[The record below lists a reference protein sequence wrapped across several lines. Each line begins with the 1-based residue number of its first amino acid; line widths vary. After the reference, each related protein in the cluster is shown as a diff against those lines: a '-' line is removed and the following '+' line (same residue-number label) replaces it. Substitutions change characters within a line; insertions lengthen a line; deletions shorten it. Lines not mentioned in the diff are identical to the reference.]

1 MLPPRAPPPTI
12 QSSTYEHPAQFP
24 LPGPLATEA
33 PSPCKLQNSIS
44 SAIGDTRRP
53 QRNTNMTMCARKQ
66 NVVQSRYRNPSSCTN
81 SSFLGNISYISMLT
95 VPLTPPVSIP
105 MVQIFVIHHSY
116 LSEKERPGVPKRRGS
131 LHRYSRGIQNILDME
146 PINKTVVMDCWN
158 ILYAHGSHN
167 LVFGLLGKRVR

>member
-66 NVVQSRYRNPSSCTN
+66 NVVQ
-81 SSFLGNISYISMLT
+81 I
-95 VPLTPPVSIP
+95 SIP

-167 LVFGLLGKRVR
+167 LVFGLLGKRVRFSHSY